1 MEMHRE
7 ESFILLESVRKF
19 FLKKV
24 KIDLSWEMCQDVS
37 SEQIKV
43 FISRNECFYK
53 ISLQCTIS

>member
-37 SEQIKV
+37 SEQINV
-43 FISRNECFYK
+43 FISRNECF
-53 ISLQCTIS
+53 